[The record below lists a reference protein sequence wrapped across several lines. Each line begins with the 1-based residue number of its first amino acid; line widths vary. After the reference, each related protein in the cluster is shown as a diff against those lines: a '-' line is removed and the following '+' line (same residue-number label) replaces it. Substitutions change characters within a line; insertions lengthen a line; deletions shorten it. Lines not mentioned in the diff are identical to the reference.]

1 MAKMNK
7 EELMQYRNM
16 AEAGSIHASD
26 QLNADHKKA
35 YDYYSGH
42 PLGNEVEDESKV
54 ISTDVFDVVEAD
66 MPSLVRVFLGA
77 NEILKFTPI
86 NDSLEER
93 RIAEEKTKYINQLV
107 RNQPDSYKTIFDW
120 LKGAEIYKY
129 SAVNFG
135 FEEEDT
141 VKVVEFEG
149 LSEEEFEEVKIEL
162 QIQQQ
167 EGAMVNFEEVDRDK
181 KDDLKDLKATIKK
194 TVGRYFNRYIN
205 PEDFIISK
213 GATSVDEAQ
222 TVGHDQ
228 YVTKSDL
235 VAMGYSKEVVKDLP
249 STGSTDSTNAQNR
262 MRNQGGTADGN
273 ASHWTGELVKLE
285 TRYIKI
291 DKDGDGIAERLKM
304 VTVGEELLED
314 LPYEIAPYAVLVS
327 VMMPGQLIGKSR
339 AEITMETQDIKTA
352 LLRQTMM
359 NMYQVGAARM
369 AINEQVNKDDAAN
382 QRVGGLIRT
391 KGKDNPLNHIAA
403 YPTPFIGDKALM
415 VLQYADTARAQR
427 TGSLMA
433 NQALDSDKMGKETAA
448 RFNGVQDAGQA
459 KIELVARGH
468 AETGFRSLYMGML
481 WTVAHFQKDKTEIMV
496 LGKPLTVDPRRW
508 LTDQPMVCNVGL
520 GAGDDDTILQN
531 MGSLLSVSQQLASSG
546 SPLTDMSKQYNILS
560 RITKAMNQSDVDE
573 FFNNPEQPEELLQAQ
588 VEQLQRKNQQLEQ
601 QVQTNPLAEA
611 EMVKREGEIAIAQG
625 KLALE
630 GAKLTEDQ
638 RQFDVNALQSQEQ
651 FNEEMKAKYDKLIL
665 EGEAKYTELELKYN
679 EDVPGSRV

>member
-26 QLNADHKKA
+26 QLNADHQKA
-35 YDYYSGH
+35 YDYYSGN